1 MRTSDIAIAFV
12 SWPGDGQRR
21 PIFIISDRNGMIM
34 FYKITS
40 KYQNKSPRI
49 RKRYFPIEHWRD
61 TGLNKQSYIDTITVG
76 RLSKRQF
83 QLRVIGRLTM
93 EDAKQFER
101 FLEIQK

>member
-1 MRTSDIAIAFV
+1 MRTSDTAVAFA
-12 SWPGDGQRR
+12 SWPGGGKRR
-21 PIFIISDRNGMIM
+21 PIFIISDRNGVVR

-40 KYQNKSPRI
+40 KYQNKSPWI
-49 RKRYFPIEHWRD
+49 RKQYFPIEYWQAA
-61 TGLNKQSYIDTITVG
+61 GLNRQSYIDTITVG

-83 QLRVIGRLTM
+83 QLSVIGRLIA